1 MVVTVQFKD
10 KNKVFKGRT
19 YDFILNKDELP
30 PKKDAIIRM
39 MDNDYNY
46 IFYGTRVKVV
56 DVRKKIFSDINL
68 NEIRYVTSSLD

>member
-10 KNKVFKGRT
+10 KNKIFKGHT
-19 YDFILNKDELP
+19 YNFILNKDELP
-30 PKKDAIIRM
+30 PKKGAIIRM

-46 IFYGTRVKVV
+46 IFYGTRVKVT
-56 DVRKKIFSDINL
+56 DVREKIFSDINL